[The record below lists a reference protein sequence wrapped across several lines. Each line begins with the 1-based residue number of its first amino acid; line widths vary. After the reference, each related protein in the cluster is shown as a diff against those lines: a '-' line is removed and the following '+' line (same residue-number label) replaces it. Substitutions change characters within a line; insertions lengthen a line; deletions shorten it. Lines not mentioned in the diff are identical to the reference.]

1 MMTRTNAV
9 NPIYLDHG
17 ATTPVHPAVVAAMAP
32 YWSEQYGNP
41 SSHHRTG
48 YAAARAV
55 ETARETLADLL
66 GVAPSAVVF
75 TACGS
80 ESNNLALRGAMLT
93 AREAGRGRHLITSA
107 IEHSAVLA
115 TARQLRDH
123 FGFDLTVLPVD
134 GEGRLRLADVAA
146 ALRPDTVLIS
156 VMAANNEIGTLQPWA
171 EIGALAREHGVVFHT
186 DAVQLAAAR
195 RWNLAEEP
203 VDLMTLAPH
212 KFYGPKGVGVL
223 IVRPGVELLPTLTG
237 GGHEGGLRAGTTNV
251 PLVVG
256 AVEAFR
262 LAMVEQA
269 ERLAH
274 VTPLR
279 DRLLRELPAALPGRC
294 IVTGHPTER
303 LPHHASFA
311 LRDVSGND
319 LLMHL
324 DLAGIA
330 ASSGSACASGDP
342 KPSPILEALGLD
354 PEWTKGGLRLTLGR
368 QNTPADVDAVLATL
382 PDIVNRL
389 AAVEARFAH
398 AHA

>member
-1 MMTRTNAV
+1 MMRGLQP

-17 ATTPVHPAVVAAMAP
+17 ATTPVHPAVVTAMAP

-41 SSHHRTG
+41 SSLHRSG
-48 YAAARAV
+48 RLAARAV
-55 ETARETLADLL
+55 ESARETFADLL
-66 GVAPSAVVF
+66 GVAPAAVIF

-80 ESNNLALRGAMLT
+80 ESNNLALRGAMLA
-93 AREAGRGRHLITSA
+93 AREAGRGHHLITSA
-107 IEHSAVLA
+107 VEHSAVLA

-123 FGFDLTVLPVD
+123 FGFDLTILPVD
-134 GEGRLRLADVAA
+134 EFGRVRPAEVAA
-146 ALRPDTVLIS
+146 ALRPDTALIS
-156 VMAANNEIGTLQPWA
+156 LMAANNEIGTLQPWH
-171 EIGALAREHGVVFHT
+171 EVGALARERGILFHT

-203 VDLMTLAPH
+203 IDLMTLAPH

-223 IVRPGVELLPTLTG
+223 VVRPGVHLLPTLTG
-237 GGHEGGLRAGTTNV
+237 GGHEGGLRAGTSNV

-256 AVEAFR
+256 AAEAFR
-262 LAMVEQA
+262 LAMAELD

-274 VTPLR
+274 VPPLR

-294 IVTGHPTER
+294 VVTGHPTER

-311 LRDVSGND
+311 LRALSGND

-342 KPSPILEALGLD
+342 QPSAILQALGLG
-354 PEWTKGGLRLTLGR
+354 PEWTLGGLRLTLGR
-368 QNTPADVDAVLATL
+368 QNTAADVDAVLSAL
-382 PDIVNRL
+382 PRIVAGL
-389 AAVEARFAH
+389 SAVEDRFSLAH
-398 AHA
+398 A